1 MLTAIVLVCSL
12 AITPELASCDRNNA
26 VDVIRVPARF
36 GNPATCFLHA
46 QAYLAETSFG
56 RDLGADHR
64 VKAICSHTP

>member
-12 AITPELASCDRNNA
+12 AITPELASCDRNHA

-46 QAYLAETSFG
+46 QAYLAETTVG
-56 RDLGADHR
+56 REIGADQR
-64 VKAICSHTP
+64 IKAICSHTP

>member
-12 AITPELASCDRNNA
+12 AITPELASCDSHNA

-36 GNPATCFLHA
+36 GSPVTCALHA

-56 RDLGADHR
+56 RELAADQR
-64 VKAICSHTP
+64 VKTVCSHTQ

>member
-12 AITPELASCDRNNA
+12 AITPELSSCDRNNA

-46 QAYLAETSFG
+46 QAYLAETTVG
-56 RDLGADHR
+56 REIGADQR
-64 VKAICSHTP
+64 IKAICSHTP

>member
-12 AITPELASCDRNNA
+12 AITPELASCDSHNA

-46 QAYLAETSFG
+46 QAYLAETAMG
-56 RDLGADHR
+56 RELGADHR
-64 VKAICSHTP
+64 IKAVCSHSQ

>member
-46 QAYLAETSFG
+46 QAYLAETTVG
-56 RDLGADHR
+56 RELSTDQR
-64 VKAICSHTP
+64 IKAVCSQTQ